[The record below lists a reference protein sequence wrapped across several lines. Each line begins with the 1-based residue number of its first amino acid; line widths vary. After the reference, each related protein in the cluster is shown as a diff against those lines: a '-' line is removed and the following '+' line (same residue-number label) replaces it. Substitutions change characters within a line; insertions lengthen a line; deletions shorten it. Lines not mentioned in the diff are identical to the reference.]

1 MLTKKLLTMAV
12 VVTVAT
18 VATPSFAKGGPGASP
33 ADVFLGPP
41 PFLAAL
47 DADGDGKISRAER
60 QAGQAIIKAARAEEF
75 KTIDTDQDGY
85 LTLAELKAWSDGKI
99 TTRFTTL
106 DNDTSG
112 ALSVEEFTSG
122 KTGKAAVKLQRLFK
136 LIDTDADGALSM
148 DEFTV
153 VATQA
158 ANPLFHFA
166 HLDTDGDGKV
176 SEAEYT
182 TPPRRHGPG
191 QGGPRPGPSQ

>member
-1 MLTKKLLTMAV
+1 MFTQKSL
-12 VVTVAT
+12 TVAVLLVST
-18 VATPSFAKGGPGASP
+18 SIASPSFAKGGPGGP

-47 DADGDGKISRAER
+47 DADGDGKVSRAEM

-85 LTLAELKAWSDGKI
+85 LTLAELKTWTDGKI
-99 TTRFTTL
+99 ATRFTAL
-106 DNDTSG
+106 DTDTSDG
-112 ALSVEEFTSG
+112 LSVEEFTSG

-136 LIDTDADGALSM
+136 LMDTDADGALSV
-148 DEFTV
+148 DEFTI

-176 SEAEYT
+176 SEPEYT